1 MTSQRERKG
10 ASVSVLRKREHS
22 LFIVKS
28 STAVNTDMKASASRG
43 YGAVRE
49 HFHSLTLFTALVMM
63 NEVYACTNILNLQR
77 QKCFSQGQVA
87 WRAALVSLW
96 PGLST
101 ALMDEVVDQRL
112 C

>member
-1 MTSQRERKG
+1 VI
-10 ASVSVLRKREHS
+10 A
-22 LFIVKS
+22 
-28 STAVNTDMKASASRG
+28 
-43 YGAVRE
+43 
-49 HFHSLTLFTALVMM
+49 ALVMM
-63 NEVYACTNILNLQR
+63 NEVYAWTNILTLQH

-101 ALMDEVVDQRL
+101 ALMDEVVDLRL